1 MLNTELIKV
10 EMDYD
15 HDFSISIGGETVA
28 KMNSLDLRGDVLDR
42 PFSDIDDYSSD
53 VVENWHWPMISPD
66 GIEGYDYGTVLN
78 SRVLSDLDDRQ
89 VEELQK
95 NEKILHYGYS

>member
-28 KMNSLDLRGDVLDR
+28 KMNSLDLRGGC
-42 PFSDIDDYSSD
+42 P
-53 VVENWHWPMISPD
+53 
-66 GIEGYDYGTVLN
+66 
-78 SRVLSDLDDRQ
+78 RQ
-89 VEELQK
+89 A
-95 NEKILHYGYS
+95 IF